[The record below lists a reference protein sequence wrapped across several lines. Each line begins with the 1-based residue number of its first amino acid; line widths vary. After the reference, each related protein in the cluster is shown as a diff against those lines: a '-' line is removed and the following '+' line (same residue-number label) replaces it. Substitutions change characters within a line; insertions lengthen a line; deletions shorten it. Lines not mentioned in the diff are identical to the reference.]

1 MSKIPED
8 YFCTV
13 TSSGQ
18 IQLRSS
24 KSSGV
29 IQTFGHGMNSAIIQG
44 NQIVAR
50 TKEGNTSLYEV
61 VNGHAILKKTF

>member
-1 MSKIPED
+1 MNED

-24 KSSGV
+24 KRSGV
-29 IQTFGHGMNSAIIQG
+29 IQTLGHSITSAIIQG
-44 NQIVAR
+44 NQIVAT
-50 TKEGNTSLYEV
+50 TKSGNTSIFEIK
-61 VNGHAILKKTF
+61 NGYAILKKTF